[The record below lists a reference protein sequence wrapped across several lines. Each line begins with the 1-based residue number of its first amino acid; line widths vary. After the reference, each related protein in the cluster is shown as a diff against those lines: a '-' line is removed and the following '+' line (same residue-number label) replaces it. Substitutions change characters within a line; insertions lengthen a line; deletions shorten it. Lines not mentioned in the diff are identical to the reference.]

1 MELTL
6 DLDKNSDEFDSD
18 GQSNN
23 QFEDDI
29 TPDEL
34 DIEKTKESLWSLLTG

>member
-1 MELTL
+1 MELSL
-6 DLDKNSDEFDSD
+6 DLDKISDDLDVDE
-18 GQSNN
+18 QNNN

-29 TPDEL
+29 TPDEV